1 MPEKP
6 TFIEIFGLIREN
18 LGFLVD
24 LAKDDLCKLQSCE
37 RFDWTSEDIFFGE
50 NSRLDSTTEA
60 IFMSLSVQLEAVLL
74 VL

>member
-24 LAKDDLCKLQSCE
+24 LAKDDLCKLQLIGLLRIS
-37 RFDWTSEDIFFGE
+37 FSGKILVWI
-50 NSRLDSTTEA
+50 
-60 IFMSLSVQLEAVLL
+60 VQLRLFL
-74 VL
+74 CPCRYN